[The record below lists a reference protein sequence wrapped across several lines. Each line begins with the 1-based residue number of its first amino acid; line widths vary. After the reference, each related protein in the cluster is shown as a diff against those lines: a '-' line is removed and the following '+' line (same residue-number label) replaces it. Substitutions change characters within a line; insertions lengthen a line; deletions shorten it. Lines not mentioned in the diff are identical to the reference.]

1 MQKKPMIFFLPK
13 IEDIARGAMIASAIY
28 IDTSNTPAFV
38 KERRLT
44 NLSVYLDTAFVL
56 SALDY
61 KRADQKK
68 SCRYTIRY
76 APRKWSQLVYF
87 STA

>member
-1 MQKKPMIFFLPK
+1 
-13 IEDIARGAMIASAIY
+13 MIASAIY

-68 SCRYTIRY
+68 AAIHY
-76 APRKWSQLVYF
+76 
-87 STA
+87 